1 MCLVRASGSDYLIR
15 GLMTHIFRKLAIAFG
30 LLIFC
35 GVVAWHALPS
45 QVAKGLIALN
55 NASAGLRSKVISTD
69 VGDIHYLEGGQG
81 ETVLLVHGI
90 YARKEHWVEV
100 ARVLAKDYRVIAVDL
115 PGFGDNALRADDDY
129 LLDQQ
134 QANLLT
140 VMQAL
145 ELKFVHVGANSMGA
159 YVAALLAEEHPD
171 LIASLSFIGSPLGV
185 PTPTPSDMDKA
196 RDLGITPL
204 VVQTTE
210 DFAERNEW
218 LSPNIPYIPGPIL
231 RTWSEDEVARADHNA
246 RIWDVVHRKSGLP
259 TVLDLAPSLE
269 MPTLII
275 WCQED
280 RIFHISGAA
289 LLDQNLP
296 SSHLATLDNCG
307 HVPMLDKPNAVAS
320 EYLKFLSSLPDP
332 K

>member
-1 MCLVRASGSDYLIR
+1 
-15 GLMTHIFRKLAIAFG
+15 MTRIFRKMAIAFG
-30 LLIFC
+30 LLTFC
-35 GVVAWHALPS
+35 AVLSWFALPS
-45 QVAKGLIALN
+45 QVAKGLISLN
-55 NASAGLRSKVISTD
+55 NASAGLRARVASTE
-69 VGDIHYLEGGQG
+69 VGDIHYLEGGRG

-100 ARVLAKDYRVIAVDL
+100 ARALTKDYRVIAVDL

-145 ELKFVHVGANSMGA
+145 DLKAVHVGANSMGA
-159 YVAALLAEEHPD
+159 YVAALLAEEHPE
-171 LIASLSFIGSPLGV
+171 LIASLAFIGSPLGV

-231 RTWSEDEVARADHNA
+231 RTWSEDEVDRADHNA
-246 RIWDVVHRKSGLP
+246 RIWEVVHRKSGLP

-280 RIFHISGAA
+280 RVFHISSAA

-296 SSHLATLDNCG
+296 TSHLTKLDECG
-307 HVPMLDKPNAVAS
+307 HVPMLDKPAAVAS
-320 EYLKFLSSLPDP
+320 EHLEFLSSYPIHAFQ
-332 K
+332 